1 MTTEQSTL
9 SVKELW
15 EQTKKTVD
23 ELEKDVSKTSE
34 KHNCSAGVR
43 VRHGARD
50 VVKLCKLLV
59 AASKAADKATKVTRA
74 ASRPAKA
81 ATTPAPTV

>member
-59 AASKAADKATKVTRA
+59 AASKAADKATKVARA

-81 ATTPAPTV
+81 TATPAPTA